1 MAAKKTS
8 KKVKEKKAK
17 ESTAVKDSALLFD
30 EEDDDFELGEV
41 GKNSEN
47 EELKEVIP
55 ATDETV
61 KDAKFDIV
69 QVYLKQMGEAGLLTK
84 EGEVTLAKIIES
96 MRIAMI
102 EEVLFSPLVAEVF
115 DDLKEKYSADGSS
128 STFMSQ
134 YDEDGAFREE
144 LVDNDAALKEL
155 SSIIRKYKR
164 YILTKNPTE
173 KSKTTL
179 LNSLAGIE
187 RKTKVFE
194 AISISLIESGKE
206 LKDIRKDI
214 SVIEKKLSM
223 NGSDIKK
230 ALADVKKGKVRRF
243 KVGKDKFLT
252 LATTHGEYLKLV
264 KQIERIYGFKEAVIN
279 EKVAQLNKIKIK
291 TDIAKME
298 LVKSN
303 LRLVVSIA
311 KRYLNRG
318 LHFLDLIQ
326 EGNIGLMRAVEKF
339 EYQRG
344 YKFSTYAT
352 WWIRQAIS
360 RAIADQ
366 ARTIR
371 LPVHMTETL
380 NKVLRVSHK
389 FVQEQGR
396 EPTEDELSSA
406 LLISKEKVS
415 KILKI
420 AKEPIS
426 LDKPV
431 GEDEDSLLGDFIPD
445 KNTITPHEE
454 IMNVNLAEQLQDVL
468 KTLTPREEK
477 VLKMRF
483 GIGEDTDYTL
493 EEVGER
499 FNVTR
504 ERIRQIEAKALKKL
518 RHPIRS
524 VKLKSFS
531 E

>member
-194 AISISLIESGKE
+194 AISVSLIESGKE

-326 EGNIGLMRAVEKF
+326 EGNIG
-339 EYQRG
+339 
-344 YKFSTYAT
+344 
-352 WWIRQAIS
+352 
-360 RAIADQ
+360 
-366 ARTIR
+366 
-371 LPVHMTETL
+371 
-380 NKVLRVSHK
+380 
-389 FVQEQGR
+389 
-396 EPTEDELSSA
+396 
-406 LLISKEKVS
+406 
-415 KILKI
+415 
-420 AKEPIS
+420 
-426 LDKPV
+426 
-431 GEDEDSLLGDFIPD
+431 
-445 KNTITPHEE
+445 
-454 IMNVNLAEQLQDVL
+454 
-468 KTLTPREEK
+468 
-477 VLKMRF
+477 
-483 GIGEDTDYTL
+483 
-493 EEVGER
+493 
-499 FNVTR
+499 
-504 ERIRQIEAKALKKL
+504 
-518 RHPIRS
+518 
-524 VKLKSFS
+524 
-531 E
+531 